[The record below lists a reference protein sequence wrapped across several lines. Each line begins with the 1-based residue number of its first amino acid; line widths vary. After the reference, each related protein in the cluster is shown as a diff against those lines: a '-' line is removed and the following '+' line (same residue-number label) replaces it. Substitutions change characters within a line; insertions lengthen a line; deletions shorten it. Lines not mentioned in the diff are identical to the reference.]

1 MRTVA
6 EFPHEVKARVLL
18 ETAEEQVREGAT
30 HSSQAARDL
39 VAHAAVHAQLAV
51 AQELRLTRLAAAP
64 ASVVLPWE
72 AAPDL
77 TPEQA
82 ARVAVFGLD
91 VPDVDE
97 SVAVMEE
104 HYREDSSVEEHL

>member
-1 MRTVA
+1 MVRTVA
-6 EFPHEVKARVLL
+6 EFPHEVKARLLL
-18 ETAEEQVREGAT
+18 ETAENEVRVGGLQAT
-30 HSSQAARDL
+30 DVAREL
-39 VAHAAVHAQLAV
+39 VATAAVHAQLAI
-51 AQELRLTRLAAAP
+51 AQELRLQRGVGP
-64 ASVVLPWE
+64 VHQE

-82 ARVAVFGLD
+82 ERVAVFGLD

-104 HYREDSSVEEHL
+104 HYREDSSVEEHLR